1 MDITVHCPQC
11 EACLSFSTGN
21 GTATCDA
28 CRHVMTLE
36 PPAGGSILCRC
47 VVCGEHRLYRQ
58 KDLHRNRGLAVVLGT
73 AAVSL
78 ALLPFSPMAAYGVL
92 ALLTLVDV
100 ALYRRLPEVILC
112 YRCKAQHRR
121 CGAQAQVE
129 PFDLLT
135 AEVIDNQIREQEE
148 KNRPAGA

>member
-1 MDITVHCPQC
+1 MDVTVHCPQC
-11 EACLSFSTGN
+11 EARLSFTAGD
-21 GTATCDA
+21 GAATCAA

-36 PPAGGSILCRC
+36 PPPGGNILRRC
-47 VVCGEHRLYRQ
+47 AVCGEQRLYRQ

-78 ALLPFSPMAAYGVL
+78 ALLPFSPMAAYAVL
-92 ALLTLVDV
+92 FLLTLVDV
-100 ALYRRLPEVILC
+100 VLYRRLPEVILC

-121 CGAQAQVE
+121 CGAQAQVG

>member
-1 MDITVHCPQC
+1 MDVTVHCARC
-11 EACLSFSTGN
+11 EARLSFPAG
-21 GTATCDA
+21 GGAATCAA

-36 PPAGGSILCRC
+36 APPSGDILSRC
-47 VVCGEHRLYRQ
+47 VVCGEYRLYRQ
-58 KDLHRNRGLAVVLGT
+58 KDLHRVRGLAVVLGT
-73 AAVSL
+73 AVLSL

-92 ALLTLVDV
+92 LLLTLVDV
-100 ALYRRLPEVILC
+100 ALYRRLPEVIIC
-112 YRCKAQHRR
+112 YRCKAEHRR

>member
-1 MDITVHCPQC
+1 MDVTVHCPQC
-11 EACLSFSTGN
+11 EARLSFPAGD
-21 GTATCDA
+21 GAATCDA

-36 PPAGGSILCRC
+36 PPPDGSILRRC

-58 KDLHRNRGLAVVLGT
+58 KDLHRKRGLAVVLGT

-92 ALLTLVDV
+92 FLLTLVDV
-100 ALYRRLPEVILC
+100 ALYRRLPEVIIC

-148 KNRPAGA
+148 ENRPAGA

>member
-1 MDITVHCPQC
+1 MDVSIHCRQC
-11 EACLSFSTGN
+11 EARLSFPAG
-21 GTATCDA
+21 GGAATCAA
-28 CRHVMTLE
+28 CRHVMNLE
-36 PPAGGSILCRC
+36 APPGGDILSRC

-58 KDLHRNRGLAVVLGT
+58 KDLHRVRGLVVVLGT

-92 ALLTLVDV
+92 FLLTLVDV
-100 ALYRRLPEVILC
+100 ALYRRLPEVIIC
-112 YRCKAQHRR
+112 YRCKAEHRR
-121 CGAQAQVE
+121 CGAQAQVR

-148 KNRPAGA
+148 ENHPAGA

>member
-1 MDITVHCPQC
+1 MDVTVHCPQC
-11 EACLSFSTGN
+11 ETCLSFPAGDAA
-21 GTATCDA
+21 ATCDA
-28 CRHVMTLE
+28 CLHVMTLE
-36 PPAGGSILCRC
+36 APSGGSILRRC

-58 KDLHRNRGLAVVLGT
+58 KDLHRKRGLAVVLGT

-92 ALLTLVDV
+92 FLLTLVDL
-100 ALYRRLPEVILC
+100 ALYRRLPEVIIC

-148 KNRPAGA
+148 ENRPAGA